1 MTSDTKV
8 GLLLGLVFI
17 VVIAFL
23 MNGLPELLSRNSSSA
38 VTRTTNTGTRALR
51 LDAHADDAVRKVN
64 EEMMDLPFPPRRVNM
79 EENRQKDRRFAAHG
93 KTSDPKYSKPSNNN
107 RSDSQVRVYTVRDG
121 DNLAKIAKN
130 VFGEDVGNKYAT
142 IEKIFEVNR
151 DILSSPDEVS
161 VGQKLR
167 MPSLL
172 TPDETVAQYNPE
184 STGMLDKVKGA
195 FNNMVNRPSTREQA
209 KVYVVKDG
217 DSLWKIADEML
228 FDGSRFVDILKLN
241 RNIIPDGESLSIGM
255 QLNLPKR

>member
-1 MTSDTKV
+1 
-8 GLLLGLVFI
+8 
-17 VVIAFL
+17 
-23 MNGLPELLSRNSSSA
+23 
-38 VTRTTNTGTRALR
+38 
-51 LDAHADDAVRKVN
+51 
-64 EEMMDLPFPPRRVNM
+64 
-79 EENRQKDRRFAAHG
+79 
-93 KTSDPKYSKPSNNN
+93 
-107 RSDSQVRVYTVRDG
+107 
-121 DNLAKIAKN
+121 
-130 VFGEDVGNKYAT
+130 DVGNKHAT
-142 IEKIFEVNR
+142 IEKIFELNR